1 MASVVIYPPTF
12 PRSAFEIISSS
23 RNANHASAEILQQ
36 VLTPVERIE
45 NKLFWWDLIAE
56 FWLSLSYHNIMIH
69 KWTLCL
75 FSQAILNSNLYYR
88 WMSVWILL
96 SFVPGLRFVL
106 LPKVLR
112 TCDFVMAGIFWPLDQ
127 VSWSFCART
136 TFTSMYSVSH
146 LRFYILD
153 FYSCSN
159 LVFWYFWTRTISSF
173 PSSRMWTKD
182 WQCCIYFVSLSILQ
196 LSAVPDLHENSWE
209 LGVYWRSSSSLA
221 IPLQRQTCKRRR
233 M

>member
-1 MASVVIYPPTF
+1 MRTSVQ
-12 PRSAFEIISSS
+12 SAKF
-23 RNANHASAEILQQ
+23 R
-36 VLTPVERIE
+36 
-45 NKLFWWDLIAE
+45 
-56 FWLSLSYHNIMIH
+56 LSLSYYDIMIH
-69 KWTLCL
+69 MDAMTFFLKL
-75 FSQAILNSNLYYR
+75 FQFIFFRDGFGCS
-88 WMSVWILL
+88 
-96 SFVPGLRFVL
+96 SFVPGWMFVL

-159 LVFWYFWTRTISSF
+159 LVYWYFWTRTISSF

-196 LSAVPDLHENSWE
+196 LCAVSDLHENS
-209 LGVYWRSSSSLA
+209 
-221 IPLQRQTCKRRR
+221 
-233 M
+233 